1 MNTAYLTF
9 EHTLLRGIEAHFA
22 DFETGRLAVLELAPE
37 PSSEPSLI
45 ASIGFGGDG
54 VRGTVTT
61 LVSRAGARWLRPAGV
76 SSAEEAFDCDVLGEV
91 TNMLV
96 GRMKNQLLGH
106 GVALQFGTPTV
117 IVGRDVRVHAS
128 AEAAVSTWHT
138 VEVENEPRLC
148 VRLDVSLVEGFAF
161 ACDGAGPSSVGVEG
175 TMLLF

>member
-1 MNTAYLTF
+1 MNTAYLIF
-9 EHTLLRGIEAHFA
+9 EQTLLRGIEAHFA
-22 DFETGRLAVLELAPE
+22 DVAGGRTAVLEVPPE
-37 PSSEPSLI
+37 PSPEPSVI
-45 ASIGFGGDG
+45 AAIGFGGEG

-76 SSAEEAFDCDVLGEV
+76 HGGEDSFDCDVLGEI

-117 IVGRDVRVHAS
+117 IIGRDVRVHAS
-128 AEAAVSTWHT
+128 EAAVSTWHT
-138 VEVENEPRLC
+138 VEVEQEHRLC
-148 VRLDVSLVEGFAF
+148 VRLDVSLAEGFAF
-161 ACDGAGPSSVGVEG
+161 AGEGAGPSSVGVEG